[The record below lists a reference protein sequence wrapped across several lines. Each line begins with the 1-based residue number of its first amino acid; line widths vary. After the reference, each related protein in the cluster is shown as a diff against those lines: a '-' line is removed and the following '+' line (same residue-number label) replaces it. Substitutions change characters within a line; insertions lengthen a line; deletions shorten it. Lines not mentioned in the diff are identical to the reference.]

1 MIGLVVILLVVL
13 LLISVPVAVSMGVAP
28 LVGLWQKGIP
38 LVTIPQNAF
47 EVLDSFA
54 LLAVVYFVL
63 AGKLMQTSGIARRLV
78 ALAVALVGWMRGGLG
93 SATVLTAMMFSTMS
107 GSSAAT
113 AAAVGGVIDEDMRKQ
128 NYPAPFS
135 ASLVAS
141 AAELGVV
148 IPPSV
153 AMIIYGVMTGVSIS
167 DLFLAGIL
175 PGILICISLIVLVWA
190 YSSIKG
196 YGNVSSKSFGEWLR
210 DVWAAFRDA
219 WLALLSPFIILG
231 GIYGGYFTPT
241 EAAVV
246 AVAYT
251 LLLGLVVYRELK
263 ISMLPRL
270 FYEAA
275 FTTAVVMIIIAFASV
290 LAYVLIIYQVP
301 VVISRFVVGVT
312 DNPLVFL
319 LIVNILLL
327 IVGIFLEGVPAIII
341 VTPILAPIAHS
352 FGIDPAHFGV
362 IVIANLALGMVTP
375 PVGVNL
381 FITCSTFNVR
391 MEQMMK
397 PLSWFLAVLIL
408 DMLLITYIPWLSTA
422 LIR

>member
-1 MIGLVVILLVVL
+1 V
-13 LLISVPVAVSMGVAP
+13 
-28 LVGLWQKGIP
+28 
-38 LVTIPQNAF
+38 
-47 EVLDSFA
+47 
-54 LLAVVYFVL
+54 LAVAYFVL
-63 AGKLMQTSGIARRLV
+63 AGRLMQASGIARRLI
-78 ALAVALVGWMRGGLG
+78 ALAIALVGWIRGGLG

-113 AAAVGGVIDEDMRKQ
+113 AAAVGGVIGDDMRKE

-135 ASLVAS
+135 ASLVATS
-141 AAELGVV
+141 AELGVI

-153 AMIIYGVMTGVSIS
+153 AMIIYGVMTGVSIA

-175 PGILICISLIVLVWA
+175 PGILIGCSLIGLVWI
-190 YSSIKG
+190 YCSIKG
-196 YGNVSSKSFGEWLR
+196 YGNVSTKTFGEWAR
-210 DVWAAFRDA
+210 DVWVALRDA
-219 WLALLSPFIILG
+219 WLALLSPVIILG

-241 EAAVV
+241 EAAVI

-251 LLLGLVVYRELK
+251 MLLGLFVYRDLK
-263 ISMLPRL
+263 LSMLPRL
-270 FYEAA
+270 LYESAY
-275 FTTAVVMIIIAFASV
+275 TTAVVMIIIAFASV

-301 VVISRFVVGVT
+301 MVISSFVVGVT
-312 DNPLVFL
+312 DDPIVFL
-319 LIVNILLL
+319 LVVNVLLL

-341 VTPILAPIAHS
+341 VTPILAPLAHT

-381 FITCSTFNVR
+381 FITCSTFNVK
-391 MEQMMK
+391 MEQLIR
-397 PLSWFLAVLIL
+397 PLSWFLAVLIG

-422 LIR
+422 FIR